1 MVKKTRSNWLA
12 QVLKRLPQS
21 WVAALDAWSYR
32 VAMKQ
37 RERRRR
43 ATQRA
48 RAAAPLVYK
57 LKTGQD

>member
-1 MVKKTRSNWLA
+1 MGKKNRSNWLA
-12 QVLKRLPQS
+12 QVLQRLPQS
-21 WVAALDAWSYR
+21 WVGALDAWSYR
-32 VAMKQ
+32 IAMKQ
-37 RERRRR
+37 RERRRK